1 MFARMWLGCAISF
14 VALVALIGCS
24 GGKGSGTFAT
34 VSGKVT
40 QDGGPADGVKVTF
53 HSTTEVEG
61 KGAGSFSATTDSS
74 GKYLIATV
82 GKDPGI
88 PPGLYRVTIT
98 KIDPRGVPLGPEMD
112 QAQLEAAG
120 TAINMMPKEYE
131 NPRTTKLSATVQAGK
146 NENVDFDIK
155 GGKASGGVLTK
166 AP

>member
-1 MFARMWLGCAISF
+1 MCSRIWLARAVGF
-14 VALVALIGCS
+14 VALVAVIGCS
-24 GGKGSGTFAT
+24 GKGSGTFAT

-61 KGAGSFSATTDSS
+61 KSAGSYSATTDSS

-98 KIDPRGVPLGPEMD
+98 KLDPRTATLSPEMD
-112 QAQLEAAG
+112 QAQLEAG
-120 TAINMMPKEYE
+120 GIAINMMPKEYE
-131 NPRTTKLSATVQAGK
+131 NPRTTKLSATLQAGK
-146 NENVDFDIK
+146 NDNVDFAIT
-155 GGKASGGVLTK
+155 GGKASGGVLNK
-166 AP
+166 VP